1 MQQTIISAG
10 KLWLWK
16 QSKICF
22 LVAFCLPL
30 CDFADD
36 NNPANPAVFVDQS
49 LLTGFVS
56 KSIHRSARL
65 PIGDEVCTVQPSATV
80 IIWSSEQAQLV
91 LTGLLLIRQA
101 VW

>member
-1 MQQTIISAG
+1 MQQTIISTG
-10 KLWLWK
+10 KLWPWK

-36 NNPANPAVFVDQS
+36 NNPANAAVFVDQS
-49 LLTGFVS
+49 LLTGLVS

-65 PIGDEVCTVQPSATV
+65 LIGDEVCTVQQQSATV
-80 IIWSSEQAQLV
+80 II
-91 LTGLLLIRQA
+91 
-101 VW
+101 